1 MRFKRRNVAWLTAL
15 GAILAA
21 VIIGGGAAVAPQ
33 VIAALMGL
41 YALAV
46 VASFIEVRPTEIVN
60 TVQRTPL
67 TLMRMSP
74 QAREA
79 VERARRRGG
88 YMDSDLTLLDVGL
101 ITAQS
106 GDEGLVMRRTRTVS
120 KDDDGVRPFITLHV
134 QPGEADRNV
143 MVRFEIIDQHGEQQY
158 VHEMKTYLRDGEMN
172 LLADTQLPLADNV
185 RLGGSGDCDLRIH
198 IDGQLIGMHSFTLVP
213 STEERYQRLR
223 GESEDSEEAAA
234 ARREYMRRRRLE
246 EEAQEEDIPMSLEEL
261 LKNQQQQQTRRRG

>member
-1 MRFKRRNVAWLTAL
+1 MRFKRRNIAWLAAL
-15 GAILAA
+15 G
-21 VIIGGGAAVAPQ
+21 VIIGGVIVLGSAVTPQ
-33 VIAALMGL
+33 VIAALLGM
-41 YALAV
+41 YAVALL
-46 VASFIEVRPTEIVN
+46 ASFVELRPQEIVSS
-60 TVQRTPL
+60 VQRTPL

-106 GDEGLVMRRTRTVS
+106 GEEGLVMRRTRSIS

-143 MVRFEIIDQHGEQQY
+143 VIRYEIIDQTGDQQY

-172 LLADTQLPLADNV
+172 LLADHQLPLIDNSKIK
-185 RLGGSGDCDLRIH
+185 GSGDWDLKIY
-198 IDGQLIGMHSFTLVP
+198 IDGQLTGLHSFTLTP
-213 STEERYQRLR
+213 STDERLNRLGDSAEE
-223 GESEDSEEAAA
+223 DDVAAQ
-234 ARREYMRRRRLE
+234 RREYMRRRRLE
-246 EEAQEEDIPMSLEEL
+246 EQTQEDVPMSLEDL
-261 LKNQQQQQTRRRG
+261 LRDQQQQGNRRSTRR